1 MHWCAICQEHREMQG
16 RLSDDVVVPMTILN
30 PPLPQEMQ
38 VPGRPYLGSINGE
51 DEGNIVQVRA
61 L

>member
-1 MHWCAICQEHREMQG
+1 MQG
-16 RLSDDVVVPMTILN
+16 RLSDDVVVPRTILN

-38 VPGRPYLGSINGE
+38 VPIGPYPGSINGE

>member
-1 MHWCAICQEHREMQG
+1 MQG

-38 VPGRPYLGSINGE
+38 VPGGPYLGSINGE